1 VRQVVQPKVLG
12 DQIGIHPLATMITMY
27 AGFKFFGLSGLIFG
41 PIVFVIVKSILGYY
55 TRGRSFKQL
64 IFGDGS

>member
-1 VRQVVQPKVLG
+1 
-12 DQIGIHPLATMITMY
+12 MITMY

-41 PIVFVIVKSILGYY
+41 LIVFVIVKSILGYY